1 MRNLTCLFPVILLLL
16 AACVPSARAIQPAP
30 AGTPTAQPGWQDV
43 RQDGFRLS
51 LPPGWETFDVE
62 GQDLDGVVTML
73 EGLDDPAAQAMLE
86 MAASMSSEGL
96 AGIEVNPQARFFAR
110 EAGGHGMAGVL
121 SVRLPIDMG
130 SNVVCSLMPGFFSQT
145 GLSVLERDCRMER
158 NGLGG
163 GRFMTSGRMGGV
175 DSRQSMVFY
184 LDGVDLWILLAVME
198 EDSREDAGA
207 LLNAIAAS
215 FGVEGEAIAVMGAS
229 QIAASA
235 SDRGLWTYPE

>member
-1 MRNLTCLFPVILLLL
+1 MNKPAVRNLTCLFLATLLLL
-16 AACVPSARAIQPAP
+16 LSACLPSGRAIPAAP

-43 RQDGFRLS
+43 RQDGFTLS
-51 LPPGWETFDVE
+51 LPPGWESLDVE

-121 SVRLPIDMG
+121 SVRLPIAMG
-130 SNVVCSLMPGFFSQT
+130 SNVVCSLMPGFFSQM
-145 GLSVLERDCRMER
+145 GLSVLERDCRLER

-163 GRFMTSGRMGGV
+163 GRFETSGRIGGM
-175 DSRQSMVFY
+175 DSLQSMVFY
-184 LDGVDLWILLAVME
+184 LDEMDLWILLAAGR
-198 EDSREDAGA
+198 EDSLEDSGA
-207 LLNAIAAS
+207 ALDAIAAS
-215 FGVEGEAIAVMGAS
+215 FGVEG
-229 QIAASA
+229 AADS
-235 SDRGLWTYPE
+235 P